1 MKNTELS
8 IVNQK
13 INIFFLPAQAIA
25 YALANAYAFSNL
37 LKHKG

>member
-25 YALANAYAFSNL
+25 IALAMLMLIAF
-37 LKHKG
+37 GRAIC